1 MKRAVR
7 TLVLLFGF
15 GLIQFSLSAQNTK
28 EIISEYLK
36 NHASQWNLLPT
47 DVNNI
52 EIVSE
57 SGSLADGVKY
67 VYIRQIKNQIPVVNG
82 LASIAVK
89 NNQVVH
95 VSSRLVSLNTGEIIA
110 PTRSASDA
118 VNDALSALELSRSTL
133 TVISENSADHA
144 VLFDKGTLSNE
155 NIPARLFLMSHE
167 GKLVYVWDLSIY
179 PVGGTNWWSMRISAT
194 SGEVLFKNNWILSCS
209 FENCEAENHLHET
222 SAIPAPLAPAPP
234 PPPGLD
240 RYNVLKLPIES
251 PNHGNRSVVVNPS
264 DGTYSPYGWHDTNGS
279 LGDEFTITRG
289 NNVYATEDIDDNN
302 APGYSPDGGSALNF
316 DFPYDSIGGVQG
328 NLDAVITNLFYMNNM
343 MHDIW
348 AYYGFDEES
357 GNFQEFNYSGDGFG
371 SDYVMAE
378 AQDGSGTDNAN
389 FGTPPDGNNP
399 RMQMY
404 LWNFSGYVS
413 LLDANDPDSIAGSYP
428 AADASYGPH
437 VTPGDEITGDVVL
450 VIDEGVDSLDAC
462 DAILNGPEL
471 NGKIALLKRGNCQ
484 NTTKTLACQNY
495 GAIAVIVYQP
505 VNLQPGNLLGSMNGI
520 DPITIPTIVV
530 GKGTGELFMTALGN
544 GETVNV
550 TISATGSPDTYD
562 SDFDNMVIAH
572 EYGHGISNRLIGGD
586 GNTNC
591 LYNEEQMGEGWSD
604 WFGLMITME
613 PGDQGGDKRG
623 VGTYV
628 SGEPVTGTGI
638 RPAAYSTNFAINNYT
653 YGRTNNAAVTQPHG
667 IGFIWATMLWDL
679 NWALIDEYG
688 FDPNIK
694 SGTGGNN
701 IAMSLVIEGLKLTQC
716 SPGFIDGRSGIL
728 AADELLYG
736 SEHECLIWNVFAKR
750 GLGASADQGD
760 SEDRSDQIEAFDIPL
775 GCGLGLQEQ
784 KISTISVYPNPGTG
798 EVTVDFRGCK
808 NASGVR
814 LTDLTGKLVYTQTI
828 QGEEQMNLNFSNLN
842 KGLYFLTV
850 EDDLGSHVVEWVKN

>member
-1 MKRAVR
+1 MKRAAR
-7 TLVLLFGF
+7 TWLLLFGF
-15 GLIQFSLSAQNTK
+15 SAIQFSLSAQNTV
-28 EIISEYLK
+28 EIVSEYLK
-36 NHASQWNLLPT
+36 NHASEWNLIPA
-47 DVNNI
+47 DVSNI

-57 SGSLADGVKY
+57 SSSLASGVKY
-67 VYIRQIKNQIPVVNG
+67 VYVRQIKDQIPVVNG
-82 LASIAVK
+82 LASVAVK
-89 NNQVVH
+89 NNAVVH
-95 VSSRLVSLNTGEIIA
+95 VSSRLVSLNTQQIAA
-110 PTRSASDA
+110 PTLSSNEA
-118 VNDALSALELSRSTL
+118 VNAALVSLELPKAPL
-133 TVISENSADHA
+133 TAISENSTDHS
-144 VLFDKGTLSNE
+144 VLFEKGIISNE

-179 PVGGTNWWSMRISAT
+179 PVGSNNWWSMRISAT
-194 SGEVLFKNNWILSCS
+194 TGEVLFKNNWISSCS
-209 FENCEAENHLHET
+209 FEGCDAESHMHET
-222 SAIPAPLAPAPP
+222 AVAAPLAPAPP

-264 DGTYSPYGWHDTNGS
+264 DPTYSPYGWHDTNGS
-279 LGDEFTITRG
+279 SGDEFTISRG
-289 NNVYATEDIDDNN
+289 NNVYATEDIDDDNT
-302 APGYSPDGGSALNF
+302 PGYSPDGGSALNF
-316 DFPYDSIGGVQG
+316 DFFYDSIAGVEG

-357 GNFQEFNYSGDGFG
+357 GNFQEYNYTGAGED

-404 LWNFSGYVS
+404 LWNFSGYLS
-413 LLDANDPDSIAGSYP
+413 LLNANDPDSISGNYP
-428 AADASYGPH
+428 AADASFGPH
-437 VTPGDEITGDVVL
+437 VTPGNSITGDVVL
-450 VIDEGVDSLDAC
+450 VIDGGTDTLDAC
-462 DAILNGPEL
+462 DPIVNGAAL

-484 NTTKTLACQNY
+484 NTTKVLACQNY
-495 GAIAVIVYQP
+495 GAIAVIVMQP
-505 VNLQPGNLLGSMNGI
+505 VNNDPGNLLGSMNGI

-530 GKGTGELFMTALGN
+530 GKGTGDLFIEALGN

-550 TISATGSPDTYD
+550 TINATGSPDTYD

-572 EYGHGISNRLIGGD
+572 EYGHGISNRLIAGS

-604 WFGLMITME
+604 WFGLMLTIE
-613 PGDQGGDKRG
+613 PGDQGSDRRG

-628 SGEPVTGTGI
+628 SGEPVTGVGI
-638 RPAAYSTNFAINNYT
+638 RPATYSTNFSFNNYT

-679 NWALIDEYG
+679 NWALINEYG
-688 FDPNIK
+688 YDPNLK
-694 SGTGGNN
+694 TGTGGNN
-701 IAMSLVIEGLKLTQC
+701 IAMALVIEGLKLTSC
-716 SPGFIDGRSGIL
+716 SPGFIDGRAGIL
-728 AADELLYG
+728 AADEILYG
-736 SEHECLIWNVFAKR
+736 GEHECLIWNVFAKR

-760 SEDRSDQIEAFDIPL
+760 SDDRSDQIESFDIPL
-775 GCGLGLQEQ
+775 GCGLGLSEQ
-784 KISTISVYPNPGTG
+784 KISSVAVYPNPGTG
-798 EVTVDFRGCK
+798 EITVDLNGCK
-808 NASGVR
+808 NASVIK
-814 LTDLTGKLVYTQTI
+814 LTDLTGKLVYSQAI
-828 QGEEQMNLNFSNLN
+828 SGETEVNLNFTNLN